1 MPKKILLIEDD
12 ENLIRSFNDFISKE
26 GFEFKNAVNGE
37 EGINLAKQEKPD
49 LILLDIVIPKK
60 SGFDV
65 LQELKSDEAL
75 KNTPVIILTNLEEEK
90 DIEKALSLGAYTYL
104 VKANY
109 SLEEIVKKIKEVLE
123 K

>member
-1 MPKKILLIEDD
+1 MMKKILLVEDD
-12 ENLIRSFNDFISKE
+12 ENLIKSFNDFISKE
-26 GFEFKNAVNGE
+26 GFDFKSAVNGE
-37 EGINLAKQEKPD
+37 DGIELAKQEKPD

-65 LQELKSDEAL
+65 LYELKKDENL
-75 KNTPVIILTNLEEEK
+75 KNIPVIILTNLEEEK

-109 SLEEIVKKIKEVLE
+109 SLDEIIKKIKEVLE
-123 K
+123 R